1 MKVRV
6 ECALGEFFDKISIL
20 SIKREFI
27 DDGEKLKFID
37 FELNHLLGILKK
49 LDLEQSYVEKSL
61 AELKK
66 INKRIWDCEEVISRF
81 LDSGQKDSK
90 FLEAS
95 WESHVNNKLRFKI
108 KQEINN
114 TFSSAIIEVKSYD

>member
-20 SIKREFI
+20 SIKRDLI

-37 FELNHLLGILKK
+37 SELNHLLGILKT
-49 LDLEQSYVEKSL
+49 LDLDQSSVEKSL
-61 AELKK
+61 EELKK
-66 INKRIWDCEEVISRF
+66 VNKRIWDYEEVISRF
-81 LDSGQKDSK
+81 LDSGLKDNK

-95 WESHVNNKLRFKI
+95 WGSHVNNKLRFKI
-108 KQEINN
+108 KQQINI